1 METLADQ
8 GIATLLLTLR
18 MVPTLAFAP
27 PFTLVRVPA
36 TVRVLLS
43 IALAAWL
50 VAGAPDATWRSGAA
64 HGGVIVAAAGELL
77 LGIGLALSLQFAFS
91 ALLTVGRA
99 LDIQAGFGLAAL
111 VDPTTRSQLPLAGTV
126 FAYAAGA
133 VFFLGDGPVRLLAI
147 WAASV
152 QAVPLGGGIVS
163 GDIRPALAHLSGG
176 FVIACA
182 LGSAIMLALFMVD
195 MAIAFMSRTLPQM
208 NVLLLGFQVKTLVML
223 ALLPAAIAAGGAVFV
238 RLLDAA
244 LLAAPDLAAAR

>member
-1 METLADQ
+1 MEALADQ
-8 GIATLLLTLR
+8 AIATLLLTLR

-36 TVRVLLS
+36 IVRVLLS

-50 VAGAPDATWRSGAA
+50 VAGAPAATWRSDAA
-64 HGGVIVAAAGELL
+64 HGGVIVSAAGELL
-77 LGIGLALSLQFAFS
+77 LGIGMALSLQFAFA

-111 VDPTTRSQLPLAGTV
+111 VDPATRSQLPLAGTV

-152 QAVPLGGGIVS
+152 QAVPLGGGIVA
-163 GDIRPALAHLSGG
+163 GDIGPALAHLSGG

-182 LGSAIMLALFMVD
+182 LGGAIMLALFMVD
-195 MAIAFMSRTLPQM
+195 LAIAFMSRTLPQM

-223 ALLPAAIAAGGAVFV
+223 ALLPAAIATGGTAFV

-244 LLAAPDLAAAR
+244 LLAAPDLVAAR